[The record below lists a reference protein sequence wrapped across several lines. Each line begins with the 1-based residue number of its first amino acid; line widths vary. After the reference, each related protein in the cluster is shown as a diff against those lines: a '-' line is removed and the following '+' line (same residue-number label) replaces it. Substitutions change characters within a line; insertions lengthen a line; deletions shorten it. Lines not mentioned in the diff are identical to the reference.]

1 MEKLQLVAK
10 TIETAITEDPKMM
23 ALIASSPQRS
33 VEIVFETMQAPVI
46 AAGIL
51 LSSQEAAIK
60 LDTTTTS
67 EGLARNIE
75 RSMEIVPE
83 AVDIS
88 FAADGE
94 VLCINVG
101 SGALFFRL
109 SGPAKRALNQPLEH
123 R

>member
-23 ALIASSPQRS
+23 ALIASSPQGS

-46 AAGIL
+46 ASGIL

-75 RSMEIVPE
+75 RSMENVPE

-101 SGALFFRL
+101 SGVLFLKLTDTAKKSLKNL
-109 SGPAKRALNQPLEH
+109 STL
-123 R
+123 